1 MVVCHLTLP
10 RKGQPP
16 SDANNKL
23 KAARKLAARLT
34 KGVRKMVLE
43 VSEENF
49 EQEVLKSDKP
59 VVVDFWA
66 AWCGP
71 CKMIAPVFEK
81 LAGEMKNVK
90 FAKLNVDENTGLA
103 QQSSILGIPCMVV
116 YKNGEEVDRIV
127 GFLPEAQLKAK
138 IEAIV
143 G

>member
-1 MVVCHLTLP
+1 MDWTLIH
-10 RKGQPP
+10 
-16 SDANNKL
+16 NFFKL
-23 KAARKLAARLT
+23 KKRIKIS
-34 KGVRKMVLE
+34 KGSEKMVLE

-59 VVVDFWA
+59 VIVDFWA

-81 LAGEMKNVK
+81 LAGQMKNIK
-90 FAKLNVDENTGLA
+90 FAKLNVDDNTGLA
-103 QQSSILGIPCMVV
+103 QQNSVLGIPCMIV

-138 IEAIV
+138 IEAII